1 MVIFKFFFKIF
12 IINIFFNYHH
22 IFISSK
28 IVIPFRFYNS
38 NPDTFTINYSDN
50 FIYTEIKAG
59 SYDSSPDGKKII
71 AFLNFKNSRFLISPR
86 KVCPQTSFYNINDS
100 LSYEYK
106 NNISQDSFY
115 FYTDIQTSSLK
126 KFGNIPFSYNKGN
139 RSNIFCG
146 DIGLNPLLF
155 ISFEKDN
162 LIYNLKQ
169 FKYINNYYISF
180 EFDNKKAFDNYEDL
194 KGKLIIGELPH
205 IYDQKNYFLEQF
217 FEAPIHLDNEI
228 NMYKLKFDNLYVG
241 LKNEEKN
248 NFDYNEDILVNFEIN
263 YGLITGP
270 EYYRD
275 FIEIS
280 FFNKTEIEKICKK
293 SNDLGAF
300 FFYDIYICDNSLKS
314 KFDLFPEL
322 IFYSKKFDYNFTFN
336 YEDLFMIKN
345 NKYYFKIIFLGGG
358 YNQWRFGLSFLLKY
372 KLVFNHDSKTI
383 GFYNN
388 NIKIN
393 SEKNEKILAN
403 IWFWIIIL
411 IIILIIVISTV
422 FITKKFFGSNRRKK
436 ANELDD
442 GFDYEAHNGEE
453 NINKTDNG
461 NRNENKNKLFENENE
476 DNN

>member
-1 MVIFKFFFKIF
+1 M
-12 IINIFFNYHH
+12 
-22 IFISSK
+22 
-28 IVIPFRFYNS
+28 
-38 NPDTFTINYSDN
+38 
-50 FIYTEIKAG
+50 
-59 SYDSSPDGKKII
+59 
-71 AFLNFKNSRFLISPR
+71 
-86 KVCPQTSFYNINDS
+86 
-100 LSYEYK
+100 
-106 NNISQDSFY
+106 
-115 FYTDIQTSSLK
+115 
-126 KFGNIPFSYNKGN
+126 
-139 RSNIFCG
+139 
-146 DIGLNPLLF
+146 
-155 ISFEKDN
+155 
-162 LIYNLKQ
+162 KQ

-228 NMYKLKFDNLYVG
+228 NMYRLKFDNLYVG

-453 NINKTDNG
+453 NINNG